1 MKFFPTR
8 AELLRATSSWA
19 DAHYVTPYVIEAR
32 WADDTDITL
41 KFDEEHHLLTIENRD
56 DCAALS
62 FYLNAKDTAAMV
74 KALAPSNTPDD
85 V

>member
-8 AELLRATSSWA
+8 AELLMFTSGWT

-32 WADDTDITL
+32 WADDKDITL
-41 KFDEEHHLLTIENRD
+41 KLDEEHHLLTIENRD

-62 FYLNAKDTAAMV
+62 LYLNAKDTAAMV
-74 KALAPSNTPDD
+74 KAIAPSNTPDD

>member
-8 AELLRATSSWA
+8 AELLMSASGWT
-19 DAHYVTPYVIEAR
+19 DAHYITPYVIEAR
-32 WADDTDITL
+32 RADDTDITL
-41 KFDEEHHLLTIENRD
+41 KLDEEHHLLTIENRD

-62 FYLNAKDTAAMV
+62 LYLNAKDTAAMV
-74 KALAPSNTPDD
+74 KALAPSNTPND